1 MPWDDIGWIA
11 IIEGVGFIVLLIYY
25 RNRPKPKWLSRD
37 IAIAMAVARFLHIMK
52 MVRAK
57 VRI

>member
-1 MPWDDIGWIA
+1 MGWA
-11 IIEGVGFIVLLIYY
+11 DFLIIDALIIILALVYY

-37 IAIAMAVARFLHIMK
+37 IAIAKAVAKFFHIMK

>member
-1 MPWDDIGWIA
+1 MHWAELLMLDGIA
-11 IIEGVGFIVLLIYY
+11 LIAVLIYY
-25 RNRPKPKWLSRD
+25 RNRPKPKWLSRE
-37 IAIAMAVARFLHIMK
+37 ISLAKTVAKFLHIMK

>member
-1 MPWDDIGWIA
+1 MGWADFLILDA
-11 IIEGVGFIVLLIYY
+11 AGIILALIYY

-37 IAIAMAVARFLHIMK
+37 IAIARAVARFLHIMK

-57 VRI
+57 ARI